1 MKRGKAFLGARTPSS
16 AFFRSADEGVRA
28 PSVNLSTRRAFTLIE
43 VLAAL
48 LMMAIVIPVAMEGMS
63 VASRVG
69 VLGQRKAAAMR
80 VAERLLNELVIEN
93 QQQQQS
99 SASGTTADGD
109 TSYPWTMRS
118 EAWSEDAML
127 QLTVTVNFIVR
138 GNTYD
143 VSVSTLLPATPPP
156 AELAATQQ

>member
-1 MKRGKAFLGARTPSS
+1 
-16 AFFRSADEGVRA
+16 
-28 PSVNLSTRRAFTLIE
+28 
-43 VLAAL
+43 
-48 LMMAIVIPVAMEGMS
+48 
-63 VASRVG
+63 
-69 VLGQRKAAAMR
+69 
-80 VAERLLNELVIEN
+80 
-93 QQQQQS
+93 
-99 SASGTTADGD
+99 
-109 TSYPWTMRS
+109 MRS